1 MVTTRITGSTGRR
14 DVFPRVLVA
23 PDAFKGTASATEI
36 TAGMSEGAERAG
48 WVADRCPLSDGGEG
62 FLDVLDVLGGEE
74 KSSTVTGP
82 LGKPVDAPWRLSG
95 HLAVVES
102 ARASGLLLA
111 GGAEGNDPIGATSRG
126 TGEVIVAALRCGA
139 TKIMVGVGGSATTD
153 GGSGAL
159 EAIEEAGGLN
169 GVEVL
174 IACDVTAGF
183 LEAARIFGPQ
193 KGATPEQIT
202 GARRASQRHFSAATG
217 AVVSTS
223 RAWRDPARPEV
234 SPGALSSQVGELSPD
249 SSWSQGWSVSRPG
262 SRTPVLSSRAKV
274 GSIRLRGRARSWAAW
289 CRVQQRHKE
298 APSGSRSGFRGR
310 SRSRCA
316 SGGTPRRR
324 GSVRTVRARP
334 GPPRRA
340 GLCIT
345 RHRDATELA
354 NRWPRRVHGFYTA
367 QGERGIPALEHD
379 AQHVGR
385 LLSKLRQRPVAVGSH
400 T

>member
-1 MVTTRITGSTGRR
+1 M
-14 DVFPRVLVA
+14 LVA

-202 GARRASQRHFSAATG
+202 ELDERLSTLLGSYRRRGVDLAGMAGSGAAGGLAGGLVVAGGRIVAGFELVARLVGLEARLADARLVLTG
-217 AVVSTS
+217 EGRLDSTS
-223 RAWRDPARPEV
+223 WSGKV
-234 SPGALSSQVGELSPD
+234 VG
-249 SSWSQGWSVSRPG
+249 G
-262 SRTPVLSSRAKV
+262 
-274 GSIRLRGRARSWAAW
+274 W

-298 APSGSRSGFRGR
+298 APSR
-310 SRSRCA
+310 
-316 SGGTPRRR
+316 
-324 GSVRTVRARP
+324 
-334 GPPRRA
+334 
-340 GLCIT
+340 
-345 RHRDATELA
+345 
-354 NRWPRRVHGFYTA
+354 
-367 QGERGIPALEHD
+367 
-379 AQHVGR
+379 
-385 LLSKLRQRPVAVGSH
+385 
-400 T
+400 